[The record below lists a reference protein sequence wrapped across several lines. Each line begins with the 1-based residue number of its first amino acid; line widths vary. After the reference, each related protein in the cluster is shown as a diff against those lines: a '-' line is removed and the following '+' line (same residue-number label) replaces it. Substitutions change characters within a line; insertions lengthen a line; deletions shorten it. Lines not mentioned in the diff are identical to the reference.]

1 MTSNIEVFSLITG
14 SDISLIVVSLLLF
27 VLTGILAVAETA
39 LVRTNRSKALAGADN
54 KSRGS
59 RALVRLSSK
68 PSEFLPSILFTV
80 FVCQT
85 VGATLVGVVVGHVF
99 GGIGVFVVTT
109 CEVLLVFVFAEAIP
123 KHWAITNTRKAGHM
137 VAPAVELLIKFPL
150 LSVLT
155 KILNRI
161 SGFFIK
167 SHNAESKNVLE
178 MELLAMAD
186 VASEEQVIADEEREF
201 IHSVIELGD
210 TVVREIM
217 KPRADIIA
225 VQKDESVENTMDLAI
240 SKGYSRLPV
249 YSKTLDDISG
259 FVVTSDLI
267 KCLREG
273 ITIDPVIKFVRQ
285 IKFVPETKKVSTLLK
300 EMQRKKFHLSVV
312 VDEYG
317 STVGLVS
324 LEDIIEELLGEIVD
338 EDDFEEPEIIK
349 VGQDKYIVASMI
361 SVEDLNEA
369 IEIALPEGTW
379 DTLGGFVLDE
389 LGHIPDKGE
398 TIEFAGVKVTVDKVE
413 GTRIAKLLVEKLKT
427 DSSEFQSDDEV
438 AND

>member
-1 MTSNIEVFSLITG
+1 MGPSLVMLSAVTG
-14 SDISLIVVSLLLF
+14 SDLALIIVAIILF
-27 VLTGILAVAETA
+27 ILTGVLAVAETA
-39 LVRTNRSKALAGADN
+39 LVRTNKSKALAGAN
-54 KSRGS
+54 SKTRGS
-59 RALVRLSSK
+59 RALIRLSSK
-68 PSEFLPSILFTV
+68 PSEFLPSILFSV

-85 VGATLVGVVVGHVF
+85 VGATLVGVVLGHMF
-99 GGIGVFVVTT
+99 GGIGVLVVTV

-123 KHWAITNTRKAGHM
+123 KHWAITNTQKAGHL
-137 VAPAVELLIKFPL
+137 VAPAVEILIKFPL

-155 KILNRI
+155 KALNSI
-161 SGFFIK
+161 SGFFIR
-167 SHNAESKNVLE
+167 SHDTHGKNVSE

-186 VASEEQVIADEEREF
+186 VATEEQVIEADEREF

-225 VQKDESVENTMDLAI
+225 LQKDETVQNALDLAI

-267 KCLREG
+267 KILREG
-273 ITIDPVIKFVRQ
+273 ITSEPVIKFVRQ
-285 IKFVPETKKVSTLLK
+285 IKFVPETKKVSALLK
-300 EMQRKKFHLSVV
+300 EMQRRKFHLSVV

-338 EDDFEEPEIIK
+338 EDDYEEPEIVEITK
-349 VGQDKYIVASMI
+349 DIFLVSSMM
-361 SVEDLNEA
+361 SVEDVNEA
-369 IEIALPEGTW
+369 VGIDLPEGTW

-389 LGHIPDKGE
+389 LGHIPVNGE
-398 TIEFAGVKVTVDKVE
+398 MLEFPGVTVTVEKVD
-413 GTRIAKLLVEKLKT
+413 GTRIAKLRIFKSKDDLTFEDD
-427 DSSEFQSDDEV
+427 DSDQ
-438 AND
+438 